1 MCRSNVTKAFLL
13 EFLSTFKT
21 YLSKSSNEN
30 LPCQIFQSIHS
41 AIFWLGGF
49 KNCAASLCD
58 WCRARHRRQFNH
70 HGAKVTISSYAFP
83 FKKMPLWFNL
93 QHESYLPRFQCVS
106 MQTLIAKWQHFQK
119 LLSYITDVIHITLPN
134 DSYSSVSEFTE
145 LVVQKN
151 NLMNTIGHIFLKWK
165 IVPFHLVIDAIP
177 FTKDKLIITGSR
189 WKQSRM
195 SLLLLI

>member
-1 MCRSNVTKAFLL
+1 MCRSNVTQAFLF

-106 MQTLIAKWQHFQK
+106 RQDIDCKMATFSKIAFI
-119 LLSYITDVIHITLPN
+119 YNRCNTYNV
-134 DSYSSVSEFTE
+134 TE
-145 LVVQKN
+145 WF
-151 NLMNTIGHIFLKWK
+151 IFKCLR
-165 IVPFHLVIDAIP
+165 IYG
-177 FTKDKLIITGSR
+177 TRGS
-189 WKQSRM
+189 KE
-195 SLLLLI
+195 